1 MHELLQAQ
9 PSSGPDAA
17 AVLDVMSL
25 LEQVS
30 KASGTW
36 YAAVDLVSV
45 FCFVQ
50 LEKWRWNE

>member
-1 MHELLQAQ
+1 MHELLQTQ

-36 YAAVDLVSV
+36 YVAVDLVSV
-45 FCFVQ
+45 LFFIPAGNV
-50 LEKWRWNE
+50 EVE